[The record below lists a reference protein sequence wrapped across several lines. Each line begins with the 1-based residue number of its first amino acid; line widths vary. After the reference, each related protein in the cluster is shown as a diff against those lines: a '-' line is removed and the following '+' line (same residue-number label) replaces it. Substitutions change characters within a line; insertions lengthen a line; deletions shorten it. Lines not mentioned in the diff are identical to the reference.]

1 MLLKR
6 VVYLPSA
13 DDHDVTFQKIH
24 FEVVLLKDEMKT
36 QDYRIADYP
45 FSCISTLYLWTEKIE

>member
-1 MLLKR
+1 LRSKKARPFKLR
-6 VVYLPSA
+6 A
-13 DDHDVTFQKIH
+13 DFDVTFQKIH

-45 FSCISTLYLWTEKIE
+45 FSCISQQFSI